1 MPTDVVMVVY
11 TEHGD
16 CGGFRTAHRYA
27 LASSITPEIQTKVFD
42 VLENTNLWGTDPSGT
57 AAPAIN
63 FVRLGLYPDLDK
75 RIENSNRYREQYGDI
90 PALSNEFRDI
100 ISAGFWHTTR
110 KNDPTVTV
118 NQPWKDANV
127 FVIPEDW
134 VITRVIIVNTF
145 G

>member
-1 MPTDVVMVVY
+1 MTTDVVMVVY

-16 CGGFRTAHRYA
+16 SRGFRTAHRYA

-42 VLENTNLWGTDPSGT
+42 VLENTNLHGFEDV
-57 AAPAIN
+57 AADAID

-75 RIENSNRYREQYGDI
+75 RIEDSNYGDYGEI
-90 PALSNEFRDI
+90 PALSKEFRDI
-100 ISAGFWHTTR
+100 IAAGFWHTTR
-110 KNDPTVTV
+110 KNEKTKD
-118 NQPWKDANV
+118 QPWKDANV
-127 FVIPEDW
+127 FVVPKDW